1 MKESNKRIISGL
13 VFGGLF
19 ISSLY
24 THVSFAL
31 LTFIFGIIST
41 NEFNKLT
48 NQKGIGYYIV
58 FSIIYI
64 YFALTEY
71 LLNINNQT
79 NSWFNDLKDT
89 LLIFSIFVSLFLL
102 RDLFSTKNLISVLIK
117 KYFRFIFYI
126 TSSFIFIYLIAN
138 FNGFYDPSIIL
149 GCFILIWV
157 NDSFAYM
164 VGKKFGKQKLFY
176 SISPHKTVEG
186 FLGGLLFCC
195 ISASIVSRYVDDSIS
210 TSNWLTMAIIV
221 SVFGTLGDL
230 IESKFKRESNVKD
243 SGKIMPGHGGILDRL
258 DSCLLYTSPS
268 PRDLSTSRMP
278 SSA

>member
-71 LLNINNQT
+71 LLNINNQP

-89 LLIFSIFVSLFLL
+89 LLIFSIFVSIFLL

-210 TSNWLTMAIIV
+210 TSNWLTIAIIV

-258 DSCLLYTSPS
+258 DSIIFASPYIY
-268 PRDLSTSRMP
+268 LFLKLI
-278 SSA
+278 

>member
-71 LLNINNQT
+71 LLNINNQP

-157 NDSFAYM
+157 NDSFAYL

-210 TSNWLTMAIIV
+210 TSNWLTIAIIV

-258 DSCLLYTSPS
+258 DSIIFASPYIY
-268 PRDLSTSRMP
+268 LFLKLI
-278 SSA
+278 

>member
-31 LTFIFGIIST
+31 LTFKFGIIST

-58 FSIIYI
+58 FSIIYV

-71 LLNINNQT
+71 LLNINNQP

-89 LLIFSIFVSLFLL
+89 LLIFSIFISLFLL
-102 RDLFSTKNLISVLIK
+102 RDLFSTKNLTIVIIK
-117 KYFRFIFYI
+117 KYFRFVFYV

-258 DSCLLYTSPS
+258 DSIIFASPYIY
-268 PRDLSTSRMP
+268 LFLKLI
-278 SSA
+278 

>member
-1 MKESNKRIISGL
+1 MKESIKRIISGFI
-13 VFGGLF
+13 FGGVF
-19 ISSLY
+19 IASLY
-24 THVSFAL
+24 THVSFAV

-41 NEFNKLT
+41 KEFNNLT
-48 NQKGIGYYIV
+48 NQTGIGYYLA
-58 FSIIYI
+58 FSLIYI
-64 YFALTEY
+64 YFALTEFY
-71 LLNINNQT
+71 LNSNLKL

-102 RDLFSTKNLISVLIK
+102 RDLFSSKNLQGILAK

-126 TSSFIFIYLIAN
+126 TSSFVFIYLIAN
-138 FNGFYDPSIIL
+138 FKGFYDPSIIL

-157 NDSFAYM
+157 NDSFAYV

-195 ISASIVSRYVDDSIS
+195 ISAAIVSRYIDDTLS
-210 TSNWLTMAIIV
+210 TSNWLIIAIIV

-230 IESKFKRESNVKD
+230 IESKLKRESNVKD
-243 SGKIMPGHGGILDRL
+243 SGKILPGHGGILDRL
-258 DSCLLYTSPS
+258 DSIIFASPYIY
-268 PRDLSTSRMP
+268 LFLKLI
-278 SSA
+278 

>member
-1 MKESNKRIISGL
+1 MKESNKRIISGS

-19 ISSLY
+19 IASLY

-48 NQKGIGYYIV
+48 KQKGIGYYIV

-71 LLNINNQT
+71 LLNINNQP

-186 FLGGLLFCC
+186 FLGGLFFCC

-258 DSCLLYTSPS
+258 DSIIFASPYIY
-268 PRDLSTSRMP
+268 LFLKLI
-278 SSA
+278 

>member
-24 THVSFAL
+24 THVSFAI

-71 LLNINNQT
+71 LLNINNQP

-89 LLIFSIFVSLFLL
+89 LLIFSIFISLFLL
-102 RDLFSTKNLISVLIK
+102 RDLFSTKNLSSVLIK

-164 VGKKFGKQKLFY
+164 IGKKFGKQKLFY

-195 ISASIVSRYVDDSIS
+195 ISASIVSRYIDNSIS

-258 DSCLLYTSPS
+258 DSIIFASPYIY
-268 PRDLSTSRMP
+268 LFLKLV
-278 SSA
+278 

>member
-48 NQKGIGYYIV
+48 NQKGIVYYIV

-71 LLNINNQT
+71 LLNINNQP

-89 LLIFSIFVSLFLL
+89 LLILSIFVSLFLL

-258 DSCLLYTSPS
+258 DSIIFASPYIY
-268 PRDLSTSRMP
+268 LFLKLI
-278 SSA
+278 

>member
-13 VFGGLF
+13 IFGGVF
-19 ISSLY
+19 IASLY
-24 THVSFAL
+24 THVSFAI

-41 NEFNKLT
+41 KEFNKLT
-48 NQKGIGYYIV
+48 NQKGIGYYIA
-58 FSIIYI
+58 FSIIYS
-64 YFALTEY
+64 YFAFTEF
-71 LLNINNQT
+71 LLNSNNQP

-89 LLIFSIFVSLFLL
+89 LLILSIFVSLFLL
-102 RDLFSTKNLISVLIK
+102 RDLFSSKNLTSVFVK
-117 KYFRFIFYI
+117 KYFRFVFYI

-157 NDSFAYM
+157 NDSFAYI
-164 VGKKFGKQKLFY
+164 VGKNFGKQKLFY

-186 FLGGLLFCC
+186 FLGGLFFCC
-195 ISASIVSRYVDDSIS
+195 ISASLVSRYIDDSIS
-210 TSNWLTMAIIV
+210 TPNWLTMAIII
-221 SVFGTLGDL
+221 SIFGTLGDL

-258 DSCLLYTSPS
+258 DSIIFASPYVY
-268 PRDLSTSRMP
+268 LFLKLI
-278 SSA
+278 

>member
-58 FSIIYI
+58 FSVIYV

-71 LLNINNQT
+71 LLNINNQP

-195 ISASIVSRYVDDSIS
+195 ISASIVSRYIDDSIS

-258 DSCLLYTSPS
+258 DSIIFASPYIY
-268 PRDLSTSRMP
+268 LFLKLI
-278 SSA
+278 

>member
-19 ISSLY
+19 ISSLF

-48 NQKGIGYYIV
+48 NQKGIGYYVV
-58 FSIIYI
+58 FSLIYI

-71 LLNINNQT
+71 LLNINNQP

-258 DSCLLYTSPS
+258 DSIIFASPYIY
-268 PRDLSTSRMP
+268 LFLKLI
-278 SSA
+278 

>member
-71 LLNINNQT
+71 LLNINNQP

-195 ISASIVSRYVDDSIS
+195 ISASIVSRYVDDSIT
-210 TSNWLTMAIIV
+210 TSNWLTIAIIV

-258 DSCLLYTSPS
+258 DSIIFASPYIY
-268 PRDLSTSRMP
+268 LFLKLI
-278 SSA
+278 

>member
-1 MKESNKRIISGL
+1 MKESSKRIISGF
-13 VFGGLF
+13 VFGGVF
-19 ISSLY
+19 IASLY
-24 THVSFAL
+24 THLSFTI

-41 NEFNKLT
+41 KEFNKLT
-48 NQKGIGYYIV
+48 DQSGVGYYIA

-64 YFALTEY
+64 YFALTEFY
-71 LLNINNQT
+71 LNSNLQL

-102 RDLFSTKNLISVLIK
+102 RDLFSSKNLPGILVK

-126 TSSFIFIYLIAN
+126 ISSFVFIYLIAN
-138 FNGFYDPSIIL
+138 FKGFYEPSIIL

-157 NDSFAYM
+157 NDSFAYI
-164 VGKKFGKQKLFY
+164 VGKSFGKQKLFY

-195 ISASIVSRYVDDSIS
+195 ISASIVSRYIDE
-210 TSNWLTMAIIV
+210 TLTTPNWLIIAIII

-230 IESKFKRESNVKD
+230 IESKLKRESNVKD
-243 SGKIMPGHGGILDRL
+243 SGKIIPGHGGILDRL
-258 DSCLLYTSPS
+258 DSIIFASPYIYLY
-268 PRDLSTSRMP
+268 LKLI
-278 SSA
+278 

>member
-1 MKESNKRIISGL
+1 LKESSLRIISGL
-13 VFGGLF
+13 VFGVIF
-19 ISSLY
+19 IASLY
-24 THVSFAL
+24 THVSFAS

-41 NEFNKLT
+41 KEFNKLT
-48 NQKGIGYYIV
+48 NQSGIGYYIA

-64 YFALTEY
+64 YFALTEFY
-71 LLNINNQT
+71 LNSNLQL

-102 RDLFSTKNLISVLIK
+102 RDLFSSKNLPGILVK

-126 TSSFIFIYLIAN
+126 TSSFVFIYLIAN
-138 FNGFYDPSIIL
+138 FKGFYDPSIIL

-157 NDSFAYM
+157 NDSFAYI
-164 VGKKFGKQKLFY
+164 VGKSFGKQKLFY

-186 FLGGLLFCC
+186 FLGGLFFCC
-195 ISASIVSRYVDDSIS
+195 ISASMVSRYIDDTLS
-210 TSNWLTMAIIV
+210 TPNWLIIAIIV

-230 IESKFKRESNVKD
+230 IESKLKRESNVKD

-258 DSCLLYTSPS
+258 DSVIFASPYIY
-268 PRDLSTSRMP
+268 LFLKLI
-278 SSA
+278 

>member
-1 MKESNKRIISGL
+1 MKESNKRIISGS
-13 VFGGLF
+13 VFCGLF
-19 ISSLY
+19 IASLY

-48 NQKGIGYYIV
+48 KQKGIGYYIV

-71 LLNINNQT
+71 LLNINNQP

-89 LLIFSIFVSLFLL
+89 ILIFSIFVSLFLL
-102 RDLFSTKNLISVLIK
+102 RDLFSTKNFSSVLIK

-126 TSSFIFIYLIAN
+126 SSSFIFIYLIAN
-138 FNGFYDPSIIL
+138 FNGFYEPSIIL

-157 NDSFAYM
+157 NDSFAYI

-258 DSCLLYTSPS
+258 DSIIFASPYIY
-268 PRDLSTSRMP
+268 LFLKLI
-278 SSA
+278 

>member
-13 VFGGLF
+13 IFGGVF
-19 ISSLY
+19 IASLY
-24 THVSFAL
+24 THVSFAI

-48 NQKGIGYYIV
+48 NQKGIGYYIA
-58 FSIIYI
+58 FSIIYS
-64 YFALTEY
+64 YFAFTEF
-71 LLNINNQT
+71 LLNSNNQP

-89 LLIFSIFVSLFLL
+89 LLILSIFVSLFLL
-102 RDLFSTKNLISVLIK
+102 RDLFSSKNLTSVFVK
-117 KYFRFIFYI
+117 KYFRFVFYI

-157 NDSFAYM
+157 NDSFAYI
-164 VGKKFGKQKLFY
+164 VGKNFGKQKLFY

-186 FLGGLLFCC
+186 FLGGLFFCC
-195 ISASIVSRYVDDSIS
+195 ISASLVSRYIDDNSIS
-210 TSNWLTMAIIV
+210 TPNWLTMAIII
-221 SVFGTLGDL
+221 SIFGTLRDL

-258 DSCLLYTSPS
+258 DSIIFASPYIY
-268 PRDLSTSRMP
+268 LFLKLI
-278 SSA
+278 

>member
-48 NQKGIGYYIV
+48 NQKGVGYYIV

-71 LLNINNQT
+71 FLNINNQP

-210 TSNWLTMAIIV
+210 TSNWLTIAIIV

-258 DSCLLYTSPS
+258 DSIIFASPYIY
-268 PRDLSTSRMP
+268 LFLKLI
-278 SSA
+278 

>member
-48 NQKGIGYYIV
+48 NQKGVGYYIA

-71 LLNINNQT
+71 LLNINNQP

-210 TSNWLTMAIIV
+210 TSNWLAMAIIV

-258 DSCLLYTSPS
+258 DSIIFASPYIY
-268 PRDLSTSRMP
+268 LFLKLI
-278 SSA
+278 

>member
-31 LTFIFGIIST
+31 LTFILGIIST

-71 LLNINNQT
+71 LLNINNQP

-89 LLIFSIFVSLFLL
+89 LLIFSIFISLFLL
-102 RDLFSTKNLISVLIK
+102 RDLFSTKNLTSILIK
-117 KYFRFIFYI
+117 KYFRFVFYV

-138 FNGFYDPSIIL
+138 FNGFYEPSIIL

-195 ISASIVSRYVDDSIS
+195 ISASIVSRYIDESIS

-221 SVFGTLGDL
+221 SIFGTLGDL

-258 DSCLLYTSPS
+258 DSIIFASPYIY
-268 PRDLSTSRMP
+268 LFLKLI
-278 SSA
+278 

>member
-1 MKESNKRIISGL
+1 MKESSKRIISGF
-13 VFGGLF
+13 VFGGIF
-19 ISSLY
+19 IASLY
-24 THVSFAL
+24 THLSFTI

-41 NEFNKLT
+41 KEFNKLT
-48 NQKGIGYYIV
+48 DQSGVGYYIA

-64 YFALTEY
+64 YFALTEFY
-71 LLNINNQT
+71 LNSSLQL

-102 RDLFSTKNLISVLIK
+102 RDLFSSKNLPGILVK

-126 TSSFIFIYLIAN
+126 TSSFVFIYLIAN
-138 FNGFYDPSIIL
+138 FKGFYDPSIIL

-157 NDSFAYM
+157 NDSFAYI
-164 VGKKFGKQKLFY
+164 VGKSFGKQKLFY

-195 ISASIVSRYVDDSIS
+195 ISASIVSRYVDL
-210 TSNWLTMAIIV
+210 TLTTPNWLIIAIIV

-230 IESKFKRESNVKD
+230 IESKLKRESNVKD
-243 SGKIMPGHGGILDRL
+243 SGKIIPGHGGILDRL
-258 DSCLLYTSPS
+258 DSIIFASPYIYLY
-268 PRDLSTSRMP
+268 LKLI
-278 SSA
+278 

>member
-71 LLNINNQT
+71 LLNINNQP

-89 LLIFSIFVSLFLL
+89 ILIFSIFVSLFLL

-138 FNGFYDPSIIL
+138 FNGFYDPSVIL

-195 ISASIVSRYVDDSIS
+195 ISASIVSRYIDDSIS

-258 DSCLLYTSPS
+258 DSIIFASPYIY
-268 PRDLSTSRMP
+268 LFLKLI
-278 SSA
+278 

>member
-58 FSIIYI
+58 FSVIYI

-71 LLNINNQT
+71 LLNINNQP

-126 TSSFIFIYLIAN
+126 NSSFIFIYLIAN

-258 DSCLLYTSPS
+258 DSIIFASPYIY
-268 PRDLSTSRMP
+268 LFLKLI
-278 SSA
+278 

>member
-13 VFGGLF
+13 VFGGVF

-24 THVSFAL
+24 THISFAI

-48 NQKGIGYYIV
+48 NQKGVGYYIA

-64 YFALTEY
+64 YFSVTEY
-71 LLNINNQT
+71 
-79 NSWFNDLKDT
+79 FLKDT

-102 RDLFSTKNLISVLIK
+102 RDLFSTKNLTSVLVK

-126 TSSFIFIYLIAN
+126 SSSFIFIYLIAN
-138 FNGFYDPSIIL
+138 FNGFYDSSIIL

-157 NDSFAYM
+157 NDSFAYI

-186 FLGGLLFCC
+186 FLGGLFFCC
-195 ISASIVSRYVDDSIS
+195 ISASIVSRYIDNSIS
-210 TSNWLTMAIIV
+210 TSQWLTMAIIV

-258 DSCLLYTSPS
+258 DSIIFASPYIY
-268 PRDLSTSRMP
+268 LFLKLI
-278 SSA
+278 

>member
-48 NQKGIGYYIV
+48 NQKGISYYIV

-71 LLNINNQT
+71 LLNINNQP

-210 TSNWLTMAIIV
+210 TSNWLTIAIIV

-258 DSCLLYTSPS
+258 DSIIFASPYIY
-268 PRDLSTSRMP
+268 LFLKLI
-278 SSA
+278 